1 MDHTKNDHDSGSGS
15 SDGGGGGGGGGVA
28 PCDDWW
34 GYGGDVKTPEKEAA
48 LEKFTNEVRDE
59 LTEEQLHD
67 TVFLKRWL
75 IARQF
80 DVPQAVEMFLKS
92 KSFRERL
99 QVDQLLENYVPPE
112 VITKY
117 MPGGDVGHDKEG
129 SLIRIVPWGE
139 LDMRGIMASTR
150 RSDLVKSKLLQFEN
164 VLEDCRVMSLKIH
177 RRVIGQ
183 TVIFDMEN
191 VGTRH
196 MWKPGLHLNM
206 YLSHILEDNYPE
218 MMKRLFLINAP
229 KLLPMIY
236 KLAKPLLSENM
247 KRKIFV
253 LGSDYKET
261 LLKYIEAEELPS
273 YLGGTKTDPDGDPY
287 CHTMICY
294 GGVVPKEYYLENSE
308 EYERMTTVVV
318 KSGDT
323 TMLDL
328 PVHFAGSILQWE
340 YRTDRHD
347 IGFGVVRKVGDTT
360 EQVVPIERTDCSILT
375 LDGTHICK
383 EPGLYSICF
392 DNSFSMIT
400 SKVVHYRCEV
410 IQP

>member
-1 MDHTKNDHDSGSGS
+1 MYNNKNENDSGNI
-15 SDGGGGGGGGGVA
+15 

-34 GYGGDVKTPEKEAA
+34 GYGGDVKTPEKEMA
-48 LEKFTNEVRDE
+48 LEKFTSEIWDH
-59 LTEEQLHD
+59 LTEEQVND
-67 TVFLKRWL
+67 SVFLKRWL

-80 DVPQAVEMFLKS
+80 DVAQAVEMFLKS
-92 KSFRERL
+92 KSFREKMKI
-99 QVDQLLENYVPPE
+99 DDLLENYVPPE

-139 LDMRGIMASTR
+139 LDMKGIMSSTK
-150 RSDLVKSKLLQFEN
+150 RSDLVKSKLIQFEN
-164 VLEDCRVMSLKIH
+164 VLEDCKIMSQKIE

-196 MWKPGLHLNM
+196 LWKPGLNLNM

-247 KRKIFV
+247 KQKIFV

-261 LLKYIEAEELPS
+261 LLKYIDAEELPA
-273 YLGGTKTDPDGDPY
+273 YLGGTKTDADGNPY
-287 CHTMICY
+287 CHSLICF
-294 GGVVPKEYYLENSE
+294 GGNVPKEFYLENTE
-308 EYERMTTVVV
+308 EYETMSSMVV
-318 KSGDT
+318 KSGD
-323 TMLDL
+323 MVQLEYKVD
-328 PVHFAGSILQWE
+328 FAGSIIQW
-340 YRTDRHD
+340 
-347 IGFGVVRKVGDTT
+347 DT
-360 EQVVPIERTDCSILT
+360 
-375 LDGTHICK
+375 K
-383 EPGLYSICF
+383 
-392 DNSFSMIT
+392 
-400 SKVVHYRCEV
+400 
-410 IQP
+410 